1 MNSEAHRSNYRG
13 GARSYRAPHAR
24 EAERLDMRLE
34 KVERAVQMLLEQRL
48 AQLQQKDVQNSKA
61 ADTPR
66 KKKSAKKISSSS
78 DIHLD
83 LSNGLDFGM
92 KGSLGLG
99 KRKFGFKLGN
109 DYHKKEQ

>member
-1 MNSEAHRSNYRG
+1 MNSEAHRSNYRS
-13 GARSYRAPHAR
+13 GARSYRASHAR
-24 EAERLDMRLE
+24 EAERLDMRLD

-48 AQLQQKDVQNSKA
+48 AQLQQKDAQNSKTA
-61 ADTPR
+61 GTTQ
-66 KKKSAKKISSSS
+66 KKSAKKISSSG

-109 DYHKKEQ
+109 DYHKKEE